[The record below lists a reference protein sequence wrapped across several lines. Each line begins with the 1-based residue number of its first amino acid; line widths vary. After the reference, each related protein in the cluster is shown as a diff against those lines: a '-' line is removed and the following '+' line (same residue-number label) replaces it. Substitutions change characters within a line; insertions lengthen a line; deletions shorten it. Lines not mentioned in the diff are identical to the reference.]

1 MSLYR
6 KYSRKLGLHKSGS
19 SFPFISGDTYKALC
33 DLHYDGDNNQ
43 ISREIESL
51 SKASHTKLFIPVP
64 LIRNFL
70 RWVNSS
76 DYDFLTFDLFIHN
89 GDSLPGM
96 DELASLSGRFRR
108 VYCVNWI
115 GKSTNIQPIPI
126 GLENRKLHTNGV
138 PRDFTKLINS
148 GLPSTESRKE
158 QILVSFSVSTN
169 VTERSNALNNAEQFS
184 EINLRHFQGSVSDY
198 HQELLNSR
206 FVLSPPGN
214 GFDCHRTWEAIY
226 LGAIPIV
233 KEKYWPFS
241 HLDLPV
247 VVVQEWSELSRIH
260 EFAPPHQISVEAL
273 AGLFLEF

>member
-1 MSLYR
+1 
-6 KYSRKLGLHKSGS
+6 
-19 SFPFISGDTYKALC
+19 
-33 DLHYDGDNNQ
+33 
-43 ISREIESL
+43 
-51 SKASHTKLFIPVP
+51 
-64 LIRNFL
+64 
-70 RWVNSS
+70 
-76 DYDFLTFDLFIHN
+76 
-89 GDSLPGM
+89 M

-108 VYCVNWI
+108 VYCVNWV

-169 VTERSNALNNAEQFS
+169 VTERSSALNNAEQFS

-233 KEKYWPFS
+233 KKKYWPFS

-247 VVVQEWSELSRIH
+247 VVVEEWSELSQIH
-260 EFAPPHQISVEAL
+260 YLDLPSQANVKDL
-273 AGLFLEF
+273 KDLFLNF